1 MPLQE
6 QPAISPTQSEDFMKA
21 KTFKDVRLAVEGWKT
36 QYQIDDATGESYIPA
51 NNFSNFALLLA
62 AMYKG
67 QTQVVIQGTFN
78 RLYDLIQGT
87 QEPNLFEQPDNTPRT
102 LAQAIKEVL
111 NIDYNGQ
118 QGSNVLVGDTST
130 SQLGQ
135 QGGTGNAATG
145 ERTENGNRTADSA
158 GSIGEDSRGI
168 RSESEDTI
176 KTETDNELTKLGVKV
191 KEERTD
197 DDNVRFEKTN
207 GQDAVSQEEAAL
219 RDALIDKVREA
230 GIDVITDTEEG
241 QRVLDEAN
249 RDERLQAKRRALE
262 TASLESNSRS
272 LTVVPSAN
280 GAKILNNLDK
290 LTEDY
295 DKKE

>member
-87 QEPNLFEQPDNTPRT
+87 QEANLFDTPDNTPRT
-102 LAQAIKEVL
+102 LAQAIKEEL

-135 QGGTGNAATG
+135 QGSTRDAATRKRIESG
-145 ERTENGNRTADSA
+145 DRTADSA
-158 GSIGEDSRGI
+158 GSVEAESTTGSEAIHQSQPERKGLEQTSDGERKADSTGMADDAT
-168 RSESEDTI
+168 RSVEKNRDSSDLRVFEEGLDTSYRSYS
-176 KTETDNELTKLGVKV
+176 DDS
-191 KEERTD
+191 ERT
-197 DDNVRFEKTN
+197 R
-207 GQDAVSQEEAAL
+207 
-219 RDALIDKVREA
+219 RA
-230 GIDVITDTEEG
+230 GET
-241 QRVLDEAN
+241 
-249 RDERLQAKRRALE
+249 ERLVNIAKQHGLFVPAEVTKTLTGKVAKR
-262 TASLESNSRS
+262 TDESFDD
-272 LTVVPSAN
+272 LY
-280 GAKILNNLDK
+280 KIIN
-290 LTEDY
+290 EV
-295 DKKE
+295 